1 MIYILGK
8 QRELFLHIE
17 NVKKETH
24 HILHINLVLLVIIIV
39 LF

>member
-17 NVKKETH
+17 NGKKERHTTYII
-24 HILHINLVLLVIIIV
+24 HIHLALL
-39 LF
+39 L

>member
-17 NVKKETH
+17 NEKKRKTH
-24 HILHINLVLLVIIIV
+24 HGHPTY
-39 LF
+39 

>member
-17 NVKKETH
+17 NEKKEKKRKTH
-24 HILHINLVLLVIIIV
+24 HAHSKY
-39 LF
+39 

>member
-17 NVKKETH
+17 NEKKERHTTD
-24 HILHINLVLLVIIIV
+24 ILHIKLALL
-39 LF
+39 F